1 MNRPPCHL
9 TPAWAALQAQFDA
22 TGKRFDLR
30 QAFAADPG
38 RFAVFS
44 QDAPH
49 VFADLSKNLIDA
61 RTQALLLDLARQRG
75 VEPYRDAM
83 FAGEKIN
90 RSEDR
95 AVMHFL
101 LRNPAPGQQERAPA
115 APENIATKLLQVH
128 ETLAAML
135 AYAEQVRLDKTITD
149 IVNIG
154 IGGSDLGAQMAVL
167 GLDAFRI

>member
-1 MNRPPCHL
+1 MNSAPCHQ

-38 RFAVFS
+38 RFAAFS
-44 QDAPH
+44 QEAPH

-61 RTQALLLDLARQRG
+61 PTQALLLELARQRG

-83 FAGEKIN
+83 FAGERIN

-95 AVMHFL
+95 AAMHFL
-101 LRNPAPGQQERAPA
+101 LRNPAPAQQGRAPV
-115 APENIATKLLQVH
+115 APENIAGGLVQVH
-128 ETLAAML
+128 QTLAAML
-135 AYAEQVRLDKTITD
+135 AYAE
-149 IVNIG
+149 
-154 IGGSDLGAQMAVL
+154 
-167 GLDAFRI
+167 